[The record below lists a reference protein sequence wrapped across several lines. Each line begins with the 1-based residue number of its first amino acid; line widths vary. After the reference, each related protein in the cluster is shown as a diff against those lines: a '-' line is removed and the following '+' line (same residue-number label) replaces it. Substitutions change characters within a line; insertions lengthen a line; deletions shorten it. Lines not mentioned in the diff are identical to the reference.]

1 MFRKIGDFEA
11 SWTQESEAT
20 LRILRALTDASLR
33 QAVTPLDRN
42 LGRMAWHLVQSIP
55 EMMLRTGFAVGGPPE
70 EMPVPASAAV
80 IADAYAGTS
89 ASLLATIKKSWTDA
103 SLEAEDDMYGQ
114 MWKRGLTLAVLIN
127 HQTHHRAQMT
137 VLMRQANLRVP
148 GVYGPAREEW
158 ASMGAQ
164 PPPI

>member
-1 MFRKIGDFEA
+1 MFRTIGDFEA
-11 SWTQESEAT
+11 SWIRESEAT

-55 EMMLRTGFAVGGPPE
+55 EMMQRTGLAVGGPPE
-70 EMPVPASAAV
+70 EAPVPTSAAT
-80 IADAYAGTS
+80 IADTYAGTS
-89 ASLLATIKKSWTDA
+89 ISLLANIKKSWTD
-103 SLEAEDDMYGQ
+103 SVLQVEDDMYGEK
-114 MWKRGLTLAVLIN
+114 WPRGLTLAVLIS

-158 ASMGAQ
+158 GSMGA
-164 PPPI
+164 PPPAI